1 MSSPSL
7 QEIVCCMGRPVAAN
21 PRQYIIE
28 KAFAAAG
35 LDWRYLTVEVSAE
48 QLPDAMRGMRAMGF
62 RGANLTAPHK
72 AAVTEHLDRLG
83 PAARCSGE
91 ANCILRDDDELVGDN
106 TVGMGLLRSL
116 REVAEPADQRVVILG
131 DGPSARAIAAELAG
145 SAVAEIVV
153 GSRSGRDGGE
163 MVDLVSELGGAPAK
177 LLLWEDG
184 FEIPEDVDVVISA
197 ADESA
202 EPDRPNVGTVEFGSI
217 RSGMIVADIRAISAS
232 TPLLTEAAKRGC
244 VTIDGLHVL
253 ANQVAAC
260 FSIWTGTEPDLSLM
274 REALEEFLGI

>member
-1 MSSPSL
+1 
-7 QEIVCCMGRPVAAN
+7 MGHPVAAN

-48 QLPDAMRGMRAMGF
+48 QLPDAIRGMRAMGF

-72 AAVTEHLDRLG
+72 AAATEHLDRLG
-83 PAARCSGE
+83 AAARLSGE
-91 ANCILRDDDELVGDN
+91 VNCISRDGDELVGDN
-106 TVGMGLLRSL
+106 TVGDGLLRSL
-116 REVAEPADQRVVILG
+116 REVAEPADKRAVILG
-131 DGPSARAIAAELAG
+131 DGRSARAIAVELARSG
-145 SAVAEIVV
+145 VVEIVV
-153 GSRSGRDGGE
+153 GTRSGRAGGE
-163 MVDLVSELGGAPAK
+163 MVDLLGELGGAPAR
-177 LLLWEDG
+177 LHLAEDA
-184 FEIPEDVDVVISA
+184 FEIPEDVDLVVSA
-197 ADESA
+197 GDES
-202 EPDRPNVGTVEFGSI
+202 PDSESAPGVDVDFSSI

-260 FSIWTGTEPDLSLM
+260 FAIWTGIEPDLSLM